1 MADMKRSGRKSGL
14 KSSEKAKSESVG
26 GAPPANPDGLEPHE
40 AAQDQPRVNYK
51 VVGFAPPSTV
61 VAGGMGVGNAGTP
74 IRRSVVVGSVQ
85 NARGG
90 GPKAPEPVSPIW
102 PGPPPIPARKPV

>member
-14 KSSEKAKSESVG
+14 KSSDKAKLDVG
-26 GAPPANPDGLEPHE
+26 GVPPANPDELEPHE
-40 AAQDQPRVNYK
+40 AAQDKPRVNYK

-74 IRRSVVVGSVQ
+74 IRRSVVVGSVESGSR
-85 NARGG
+85 RG
-90 GPKAPEPVSPIW
+90 A
-102 PGPPPIPARKPV
+102 